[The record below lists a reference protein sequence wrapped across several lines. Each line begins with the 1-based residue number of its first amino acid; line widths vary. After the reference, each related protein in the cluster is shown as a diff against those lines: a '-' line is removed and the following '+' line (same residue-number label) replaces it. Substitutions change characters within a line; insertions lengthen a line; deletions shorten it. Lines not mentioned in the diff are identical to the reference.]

1 MRRLAIGLALLA
13 AAVAGCATLEGRP
26 PYVGVF
32 TGEIVDGRPLVRFP
46 TIEVVARRSDAALAD

>member
-1 MRRLAIGLALLA
+1 MKKLAIGSVLLA
-13 AAVAGCATLEGRP
+13 FALAGCATLDARP